1 MEEIV
6 GFLDKWQTLAGA
18 TISGIIALLVA
29 LLVAYKARRQE
40 DLSAAMLLV
49 GNLVAV
55 RTASRALEDL
65 AKEESISNEN
75 LPYWLS
81 EKLVRRRIALSP
93 MFEASRIRLM
103 PVDVRLAAHLELFQM
118 IFTDIEA
125 KLDMLT
131 NDFAAF
137 DAVEQATRDP
147 EVLKADCRAIQK
159 GFVTAVAHAKCAE
172 RILTLKV
179 LSNWPT
185 FHTVRM
191 MLKKTSEERACKN
204 RLERP

>member
-1 MEEIV
+1 MDEIV
-6 GFLDKWQTLAGA
+6 VFLDKWQTLAGA
-18 TISGIIALLVA
+18 IIGGLIALLVA

-49 GNLVAV
+49 GNLVTV

-65 AKEESISNEN
+65 AKEENIADEN

-103 PVDVRLAAHLELFQM
+103 PVDVRLAAHLELFQV

-137 DAVEQATRDP
+137 DAEEKTTRNP
-147 EVLKADCRAIQK
+147 EVLKADCRVIHK
-159 GFVTAVAHAKCAE
+159 GFITAVAHAKCAE

-185 FHTVRM
+185 FHAVRM
-191 MLKKTSEERACKN
+191 MLKKTSEEKACRN
-204 RLERP
+204 LLYRP

>member
-1 MEEIV
+1 MDEIV
-6 GFLDKWQTLAGA
+6 AFLDKWQTLAGA
-18 TISGIIALLVA
+18 IIGGLIALLVA

-49 GNLVAV
+49 GNLVTV

-65 AKEESISNEN
+65 AKEENIANEN

-103 PVDVRLAAHLELFQM
+103 PVDVRLAAHLELFQV

-137 DAVEQATRDP
+137 DAEEKTTRNP
-147 EVLKADCRAIQK
+147 EVLKADCRVIHK
-159 GFVTAVAHAKCAE
+159 GFITAVAHAKCAE

-185 FHTVRM
+185 FHAVRM
-191 MLKKTSEERACKN
+191 MLKKTSEEKACKN
-204 RLERP
+204 LLYRP